1 MSKDKSVLLKIE
13 NLKIQGYSDET
24 WVDIIKGVDLTL
36 HRGEV
41 MGLIGES
48 GAGKSTIGAAAMGY
62 ARDGTRIV
70 EGSKIEFDGMELT
83 TATESERRALRGSRI
98 AYVAQ
103 SAAASFNPAHKII
116 DQHTE
121 APLHYRIQKRMEAQ
135 EDAMDLYE
143 RLRLPNPKEIGFR
156 YPHQVSGGQL
166 QRAMTAMAMSC
177 RPDLII
183 FDEPTTALDVTT
195 QIEVL
200 AAIRDIVDQFNTA
213 ALYIT
218 HDLAVVAQMAD
229 TIKVLLKGNEVEEA
243 STEEMLNNPKEDY
256 TKSLWAVR
264 SFESPQRHRPP
275 DTVPL
280 ISVQNVDAAY
290 TGGPKILDD
299 VSFDIYEGMT
309 VAVVGESGSGKSTT
323 ARVITGLLPPS
334 KGEVLFKGTPFPHDY
349 RNRDR
354 DQLRQC
360 QMIYQM
366 ADTALN
372 PKVKISEIIGRPAQ
386 FYSGL
391 RGADLKNRVDEL
403 LDLIELD
410 PAKFYNRYP
419 PELSG
424 GQKQRIGIARALAAN
439 PTFIVCD
446 EVTSALDQ
454 LVAEGILRLLDRLQ
468 NELNLAYMFIT
479 HDLAT
484 VRSIADEV
492 IVMQQGKV
500 VEQGPK
506 DDMFTPPHH
515 PYTDLLLSSVPE
527 MDPNWLTTLLEERGI
542 DNLGDAAAAQ
552 IDPNDPKIQGA
563 KS

>member
-1 MSKDKSVLLKIE
+1 MKQGDVLLKIKG
-13 NLKIQGYSDET
+13 LKIQGYSDET

-62 ARDGTRIV
+62 ARDGTRISD
-70 EGSKIEFDGMELT
+70 GSIEFDGMELT
-83 TATESERRALRGSRI
+83 TASPSECRALRGARI

-103 SAAASFNPAHKII
+103 SAAASFNPSHKLI

-121 APLHYRIQKRMEAQ
+121 APLQYRLKKRMEAQ
-135 EDAMDLYE
+135 EDAVELYR
-143 RLRLPNPKEIGFR
+143 RLRLPNPDEIGFR

-213 ALYIT
+213 AIYIT

-243 STEEMLNNPKEDY
+243 TTEEMLNNPREDY

-264 SFESPQRHRPP
+264 SFKRDQKPRP
-275 DTVPL
+275 DKGAPL
-280 ISVQNVDAAY
+280 ISVREVDAAY
-290 TGGPKILDD
+290 PGGDKILDG
-299 VSFDIYEGMT
+299 VSFDVHDGMT
-309 VAVVGESGSGKSTT
+309 VAVVGESGSGKSTA

-334 KGEVLFKGTPFPHDY
+334 RGEVLFRGEPFPHDY
-349 RNRDR
+349 RTRTK

-372 PKVKISEIIGRPAQ
+372 PKVRLSEIIGRPAQ
-386 FYSGL
+386 FYEGL
-391 RGADLKNRVDEL
+391 HGAELKNRVDEL
-403 LDLIELD
+403 LDMIELD
-410 PAKFYNRYP
+410 PSKFYNRYP

-439 PTFIVCD
+439 PSFIVCD

-468 NELNLAYMFIT
+468 DELGLAYMFIT

-492 IVMQQGKV
+492 VVMQYGKV

-506 DDMFTPPHH
+506 EEMFRPPHH

-527 MDPNWLTTLLEERGI
+527 MDPNWLTTLLEERGV
-542 DNLGDAAAAQ
+542 DNVGDAASAKLADGQAA
-552 IDPNDPKIQGA
+552 P
-563 KS
+563 S